1 MIIGIDFRF
10 GYKSL
15 RGMGTYV
22 REIVKCLAKLDSCN
36 KYILYIDN
44 AEPCE
49 EFKFPVNFTFCKL
62 K

>member
-49 EFKFPVNFTFCKL
+49 EFKFP
-62 K
+62 